1 ALAGCALC
9 GWSAGILW
17 AGVFSTASLAIPLGG
32 TAMFALLALPGDFG
46 CGLGPAYV
54 GTVASLCGDK
64 LKAGLLAAT
73 VCPAL
78 MLGCLLY
85 YKSGWLPRHPSAKP
99 HGSER

>member
-1 ALAGCALC
+1 
-9 GWSAGILW
+9 
-17 AGVFSTASLAIPLGG
+17 
-32 TAMFALLALPGDFG
+32 MFALLALPGDFG

-73 VCPAL
+73 VFPAL

-85 YKSGWLPRHPSAKP
+85 YKYGWLPHHPSAKP